1 MRRRDFIAA
10 GAGAVAWPFIA
21 SAQQRDSKPLVGLI
35 TTFTEADMRPLEAS
49 FRDRMREL
57 GWIDDQ
63 NITITLRTAGGDY
76 AKLDS
81 DAAAMVSGRADV
93 IVAMGSPGLAA
104 VKRHTGM
111 IPVVFTLVADPVGQG
126 FLQNLARPGGNVT
139 GLTNFEFAVGGKWLS
154 ILRELDGTLL
164 RVTLITNP
172 ENSNT
177 AHFVET
183 ITAVGKST
191 GVEVRPISV
200 RNAAE
205 IETAIESATKQP
217 HGGLIVFPDGLP
229 VVHHEL
235 IITLAERFK
244 LPAIYPFRIFPVN
257 GGLLSYGLDYSDIY
271 RRAAEYVDAILK
283 GAKPGDLPVQAP
295 NKFELI
301 INAKAAKALGLTIPQ
316 NLQIAADE
324 IIE

>member
-1 MRRRDFIAA
+1 MRRRDFIVA
-10 GAGAVAWPFIA
+10 GAGTVAWPFIA
-21 SAQQRDSKPLVGLI
+21 SAQQRVSKPLVGLI
-35 TTFTEADMRPLEAS
+35 TGFTEADMRPLDAS
-49 FRDRMREL
+49 FRGRMREL

-76 AKLDS
+76 PKLDS
-81 DAAAMVSGRADV
+81 DAASMVSERADV
-93 IVAMGSPGLAA
+93 IVAMGTPGLAA
-104 VKRHTGM
+104 VKRHTST
-111 IPVVFTLVADPVGQG
+111 IPVVFTLVADPVGVG
-126 FLQNLARPGGNVT
+126 FLQNLARPGGNIT
-139 GLTNFEFAVGGKWLS
+139 GFTNFEFVVGGKWLS

-172 ENSNT
+172 VNPNT

-183 ITAVGKST
+183 ITAAGKST
-191 GVEVRPISV
+191 GVEVRSSSV
-200 RNAAE
+200 RDAAE
-205 IETAIESATKQP
+205 IEAAIESAAKQP
-217 HGGLIVFPDGLP
+217 HGGLIVFPDSLP
-229 VVHHEL
+229 VVHHDL
-235 IITLAERFK
+235 IVKLAERFK

-257 GGLLSYGLDYSDIY
+257 GGLLSYGLDYPDIY

-283 GAKPGDLPVQAP
+283 GAKPGDLPDQAP